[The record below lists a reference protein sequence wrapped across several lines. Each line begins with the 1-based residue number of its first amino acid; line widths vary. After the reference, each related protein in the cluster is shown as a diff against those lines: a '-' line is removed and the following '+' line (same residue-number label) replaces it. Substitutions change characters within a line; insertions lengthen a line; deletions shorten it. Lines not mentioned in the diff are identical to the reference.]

1 MATHNIGSFIIACR
15 KKKEMTRKELADQLG
30 VKEQLVKKWE
40 TNLVFPKGNV
50 LSSLCDCLDIRVE
63 ELILGEH
70 LEQEELLE
78 KSEQI
83 ILELYHKKSDDA
95 FLTYKMIWFFIL
107 LPVAVFLFVS
117 IQTNSFINDCI
128 NMLFIFTPFIIIYGL
143 IKIISCLLQHQDY
156 FRYFVLTS
164 WSLFILVFYLLQRG
178 L

>member
-1 MATHNIGSFIIACR
+1 MDTHNIGSFIITCR

-40 TNLVFPKGNV
+40 TNLSFPKGTV

-70 LEQEELLE
+70 IEQEELLE

-95 FLTYKMIWFFIL
+95 FFIMM
-107 LPVAVFLFVS
+107 FD
-117 IQTNSFINDCI
+117 INGLMPPNRWGKD
-128 NMLFIFTPFIIIYGL
+128 IYG
-143 IKIISCLLQHQDY
+143 IKIFDGGKIKPFGEELSMDELRKDCSESGTGVSCSYYYKIGGGFDE
-156 FRYFVLTS
+156 
-164 WSLFILVFYLLQRG
+164 
-178 L
+178 